1 MKTKNF
7 KIKLQETIKQKGIT
21 NVKSMQLEVPEE
33 RFLISL
39 HPILATVNSRK
50 IDSFLK
56 EYEKLISFWN
66 NKLPNQIYNCEYE
79 NLINN
84 QLDETKKIISFC
96 NLDWQDNCIDHTKND
111 TGIKTVSISQ
121 ARKPIYKSSIKLSD
135 NYLKYLNF
143 LKKI

>member
-56 EYEKLISFWN
+56 EYEKLIFRKAKSKIRFHPGFELWS
-66 NKLPNQIYNCEYE
+66 LMMAPISGDGSVHSLHSLFHVSVAVS
-79 NLINN
+79 LI
-84 QLDETKKIISFC
+84 
-96 NLDWQDNCIDHTKND
+96 
-111 TGIKTVSISQ
+111 
-121 ARKPIYKSSIKLSD
+121 SSIEALHVHLCSVEVICQRRQTVKCH
-135 NYLKYLNF
+135 LKSF
-143 LKKI
+143 FSQ